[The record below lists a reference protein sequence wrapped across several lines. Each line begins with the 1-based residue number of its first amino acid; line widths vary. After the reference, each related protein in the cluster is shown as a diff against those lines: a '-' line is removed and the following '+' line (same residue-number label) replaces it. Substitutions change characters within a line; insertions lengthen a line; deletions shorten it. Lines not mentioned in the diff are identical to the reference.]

1 MKKIF
6 NLIILSF
13 VICLS
18 MFTTSCSASPYG
30 RFERISG
37 MNIHRGDFQLF
48 LLKDGKVLVLGGITA
63 HTENGGYSTTIDN
76 VTAEIFDPKTNTF
89 TLKKGLNH
97 RLLCYSAT
105 LLHNNK
111 ILITGGYIDP
121 SMHIVFKTSEI
132 YDPETDTVT
141 KGPDMNSPRFYHTAI
156 LLKDGRVLIYGGS
169 TGKIGPEAENK
180 TAEIYDPVQ
189 NKFLPLK
196 NAPVGIIDSS
206 SIIQVLNDGTVCI
219 VERYIY
225 PGNHISFIKFQV
237 EIFDPK
243 TDEFKVIKSEILPKP
258 EDVWGYSFQPAVK
271 LKDDRIVIFADKN
284 DFENE
289 VSIYDYKKNELQIIG
304 HMNNKRIHC
313 PHEVTLLSDGN
324 VLLTGGSVST
334 FDASKSLNTVEL
346 FDATTLKFYNLPKM
360 TTQGGSSIL
369 LNDGRV
375 LKLGGGSFS
384 PWEHKKTGKLA
395 EVFIPN
401 KD

>member
-1 MKKIF
+1 MKMKKIF
-6 NLIILSF
+6 NLIIVIFALSIF
-13 VICLS
+13 NTGCN
-18 MFTTSCSASPYG
+18 ASPYG
-30 RFERISG
+30 RFERVSD
-37 MNIHRGDFQLF
+37 MNIARGSFQLF
-48 LLKDGKVLVLGGITA
+48 LLKNGKVLVLGGITA

-76 VTAEIFDPKTNTF
+76 VTAEIFDPVTNTF

-105 LLHNNK
+105 LLHNDK
-111 ILITGGYIDP
+111 VLITGGYVDP

-132 YDPETDTVT
+132 YDPATDTVI
-141 KGPDMNSPRFYHTAI
+141 KGPDMNSPRFYHRAVP
-156 LLKDGRVLIYGGS
+156 LKDGRVLIFGGS
-169 TGKIGPEAENK
+169 TDDEGLDTKK
-180 TAEIYDPVQ
+180 RKAEIYDPVQ
-189 NKFLPLK
+189 NKFILLK
-196 NAPVGIIDSS
+196 NAPVGIIDSR

-219 VERYIY
+219 IERYIY

-243 TDEFKVIKSEILPKP
+243 TDEFRVIKSENLPKP

-271 LKDDRIVIFADKN
+271 LKDDRIVIFADKS
-284 DFENE
+284 DFGNE
-289 VSIYDYKKNELQIIG
+289 VSIYDYKNDKLQIIG

-360 TTQGGSSIL
+360 TTGGGPTIL
-369 LNDGRV
+369 LKDGRV
-375 LKLGGGSFS
+375 LKIGG
-384 PWEHKKTGKLA
+384 KKA

-401 KD
+401 KK

>member
-6 NLIILSF
+6 NLII
-13 VICLS
+13 VIIFLS
-18 MFTTSCSASPYG
+18 MFNTGCSASPYG

-37 MNIHRGDFQLF
+37 MNIQRGDFQLF
-48 LLKDGKVLVLGGITA
+48 LLKNGKVLVLGGITA

-76 VTAEIFDPKTNTF
+76 VTAEIFDPVTNTF

-97 RLLCYSAT
+97 KLCAYAAT
-105 LLHNNK
+105 MLHNNK
-111 ILITGGYIDP
+111 VLITGGYIDP
-121 SMHIVFKTSEI
+121 SMRVIFKTSEI

-141 KGPDMNSPRFYHTAI
+141 KGPDMNSPRYYHRAVP
-156 LLKDGRVLIYGGS
+156 LKDGRVLIYGGS
-169 TGKIGPEAENK
+169 TGKIGPESENR

-189 NKFLPLK
+189 NKFIPLK
-196 NAPVGIIDSS
+196 NAPVGIIDSR
-206 SIIQVLNDGTVCI
+206 SITQVLNDGTVCI
-219 VERYIY
+219 LERYLY
-225 PGNHISFIKFQV
+225 PKNHKSFTKFQV

-243 TDEFKVIKSEILPKP
+243 IDEFKIIKSEDKPTP
-258 EDVWGYSFQPAVK
+258 EDVSGYSFQPAVK
-271 LKDDRIVIFADKN
+271 LKDDRIVIFANKS
-284 DFENE
+284 DFGNE

-360 TTQGGSSIL
+360 TTGGGPTIL
-369 LNDGRV
+369 LKDGRV
-375 LKLGGGSFS
+375 LQLGGR
-384 PWEHKKTGKLA
+384 KA

-401 KD
+401 KK